1 MAFKAAIVGRPNV
14 GKSTLFNRLVGRK
27 LALVDN
33 QPGVT
38 RDRREGEARIGE
50 LAFTLVDTAGLDLG
64 DEHSLAERMR
74 AQTETAV
81 AEADVSLFM
90 IDMRDGVTAVDRHFA
105 QRLRR
110 SGKPVV
116 LLANKTEGRAGR
128 ERLNEAYELGL
139 GEPIAVSAEHG
150 EGLDELYDAL
160 RTFDTA
166 PETDI
171 EAEPETAAGERPI
184 RLAIVG
190 QPNAGK
196 STLVNAMLG
205 EERMLTSAEP
215 GTTRDAIAT
224 ELSHRG
230 RDFRIWDTAGLRK
243 KARVAEKLEKLSVAD
258 ALRAIRFS
266 EVVVLLIDA
275 TVPFEKQDLQIAD
288 LVAEEGRG
296 LVIALNKWDLVDDK
310 ASRRRELMQDLK
322 ETLTQVSGVALVT
335 VSALQKNGLDR
346 LLDEVLKAY
355 EAWNKRVATAA
366 LNRWLAAAV
375 ERHAPPAP
383 GGRRIKMRYMTQANA
398 RPPTF
403 VIFCSN
409 ADDVPRSYVRYLVNG
424 LRSDFGFEGVP
435 IRLNLRQGRNPYAG
449 RSKARGD
456 RS

>member
-1 MAFKAAIVGRPNV
+1 MALKAAIVGRPNV

-27 LALVDN
+27 LALVDD

-38 RDRREGEARIGE
+38 RDRREGDARIGD
-50 LAFTLVDTAGLDLG
+50 LAFTLVDTAGLDYG
-64 DEHSLAERMR
+64 DQQSLAERMR
-74 AQTETAV
+74 VQTETAV

-90 IDMRDGVTAVDRHFA
+90 IDMREGVTAVDRHFA

-110 SGKPVV
+110 SGKPVI
-116 LLANKTEGRAGR
+116 LLANKTEGRAGM

-150 EGLDELYDAL
+150 EGLSELYDAL
-160 RTFDTA
+160 RGLDGS
-166 PETDI
+166 
-171 EAEPETAAGERPI
+171 AEPTDEVPDDEGGERPI

-215 GTTRDAIAT
+215 GTTRDSIAT
-224 ELSHRG
+224 DLSY
-230 RDFRIWDTAGLRK
+230 RDKEFRIWDTAGLRK
-243 KARVAEKLEKLSVAD
+243 KARVAEKLEKLSIAD
-258 ALRAIRFS
+258 ALRAVRFS

-275 TVPFEKQDLQIAD
+275 TVPFEKQDLRIAD
-288 LVAEEGRG
+288 IVAEEGRA
-296 LVIALNKWDLVDDK
+296 LVIALNKWDLVEDP
-310 ASRRRELMQDLK
+310 ARRRRELMLDLE

-335 VSALQKNGLDR
+335 VSALQGKGLDR

-355 EAWNKRVATAA
+355 EVWNKRVSTAA
-366 LNRWLAAAV
+366 LNRWLASAV
-375 ERHAPPAP
+375 ERHPPPAP
-383 GGRRIKMRYMTQANA
+383 GGRRIKLRYMTQSNA

-403 VIFCSN
+403 VVFCSN
-409 ADDVPRSYVRYLVNG
+409 AADVPRSYVRYLVNG
-424 LRSDFGFEGVP
+424 LRTDFGFAGVP
-435 IRLNLRQGRNPYAG
+435 IRLNLRRGRNPFAE
-449 RSKARGD
+449 RSKGRGH